1 MLLSLVPGQS
11 VFDQSVDLY
20 RSLQIIIIITL
31 KLIRSGLMVV
41 LPDETDD
48 EVMLNAL
55 GCRLTY

>member
-1 MLLSLVPGQS
+1 M
-11 VFDQSVDLY
+11 FDQSVDLY